1 MYNNIA
7 FLFISAFLNYVFI
20 FGGPFRHFAAFGH
33 WRGLGFMGAAVSLS
47 ISRTAQLAVYFV
59 YMFVLQRHH
68 RRTWPGL
75 SPSHHTRART
85 AEFLRQALPGAG
97 TLFFQQCS
105 GRAVTVLVGRLGGE
119 AVAASSVVSAGADP
133 LWGTLTTTA
142 RTVSAVR
149 VGYHLGRGDGA
160 AARRAA
166 WLVLRSIT
174 VVDAVAVAMF
184 VPLQEVLLGVVT
196 NDRGLRDLAATL
208 IPAVLVSTYLNL
220 VVDNITAGVFAGMGR
235 PVVATVLSF
244 GLELPMMIGAS
255 ALYIIKFHGNL
266 LGVYWLQ
273 AGIGG
278 FEVVVVLIIMTISN
292 WDKYAQKARK
302 RQEVPLELLE

>member
-142 RTVSAVR
+142 
-149 VGYHLGRGDGA
+149 
-160 AARRAA
+160 
-166 WLVLRSIT
+166 
-174 VVDAVAVAMF
+174 
-184 VPLQEVLLGVVT
+184 Q
-196 NDRGLRDLAATL
+196 AAT
-208 IPAVLVSTYLNL
+208 
-220 VVDNITAGVFAGMGR
+220 G
-235 PVVATVLSF
+235 
-244 GLELPMMIGAS
+244 
-255 ALYIIKFHGNL
+255 
-266 LGVYWLQ
+266 
-273 AGIGG
+273 
-278 FEVVVVLIIMTISN
+278 
-292 WDKYAQKARK
+292 
-302 RQEVPLELLE
+302 